1 MQHQVTFVSD
11 GLALAGVVHIPDDLG
26 EGERRPAIMVLHGFG
41 GSKDGPTHVGEA
53 GLYESFGYVAF
64 RFDMRGCGES
74 GGVRGHVL
82 CHDQVVDTQSA
93 LTWLATQP
101 YVDPD
106 AIAVSGQSFG
116 GAVALY
122 TGGIDERVAAVIS
135 VGGWGN
141 GARKLQGQHP
151 GPGEWERFLDLL
163 ERGRKLREETG
174 ETLMVKRWDIVP
186 VPEHLR
192 PLLPA
197 DRIMDF
203 PVDTAQSIYDFSPDD
218 VIGRIAPR
226 PLLIY
231 HGANDSVTPTSEALE
246 IFRRAQGVPELAIL
260 RGDHFPFAEP
270 EPLLDRLM
278 EDWLDRNLPI
288 HRPASARGRTRRIVT
303 GHNAAGHSIILEDGI
318 APHRYQSEHS
328 PNVAQVIW
336 ATDTT
341 PAVVDGDDPAT
352 ADRFFTAAPAPNG
365 TILRIVDFPP
375 DTEYDTEAMAKFLAT
390 IVPDRGPPARER
402 PPLLLPRHLHPRLR
416 HRSRWRDLGDDGRGR
431 TADEARRC
439 AHPTRHQPLLVQ
451 PHQPRLQDGIRP
463 HRRRQDQR
471 PELRFNDSLVG
482 FCAAGDSHSERRRP
496 GGVGVLDGEQPI
508 SLSGRW

>member
-1 MQHQVTFVSD
+1 MQQKVAFPSD
-11 GLALAGVVHIPDDLG
+11 GRTLAGVVHVPDDLAD
-26 EGERRPAIMVLHGFG
+26 GERRPAIMVLHGFG

-74 GGVRGHVL
+74 EGTRGHVL

-93 LTWLATQP
+93 LTWLAAQP
-101 YVDPD
+101 YVDPT

-141 GARKLQGQHP
+141 GARKLEGQHP
-151 GPGEWERFLDLL
+151 GPGEWQRFLDML
-163 ERGRKLREETG
+163 ERGRKLRAETG

-203 PVDTAQSIYDFSPDD
+203 PVDTAQSIFDFSPDD
-218 VIGRIAPR
+218 VIGAIAPR

-246 IFRRAQGVPELAIL
+246 IFRRANGVPELAIL
-260 RGDHFPFAEP
+260 AGDHFSFAEP
-270 EPLLDRLM
+270 EPLLDGLM
-278 EDWLDRNLPI
+278 HEWLTRNLPI
-288 HRPASARGRTRRIVT
+288 RRLAPARGRTRRIVT
-303 GHNAAGHSIILEDGI
+303 GTNTDGRSYFVEDGI
-318 APHRYQSEHS
+318 APHRFQSEHA
-328 PNVAQVIW
+328 PNIAQVMW
-336 ATDTT
+336 ATDTM
-341 PAVVDGDDPAT
+341 PAIVNGEDPAT
-352 ADRFFTAAPAPNG
+352 ADQFFTAAPAPNG

-375 DTEYDTEAMAKFLAT
+375 DTEYDAEAMAKFLAT
-390 IVPDRGPPARER
+390 IVPEGE
-402 PPLLLPRHLHPRLR
+402 
-416 HRSRWRDLGDDGRGR
+416 
-431 TADEARRC
+431 
-439 AHPTRHQPLLVQ
+439 HQP
-451 PHQPRLQDGIRP
+451 
-463 HRRRQDQR
+463 
-471 PELRFNDSLVG
+471 
-482 FCAAGDSHSERRRP
+482 AAARHFFFHTTHTLDYAI
-496 GGVGVLDGEQPI
+496 VLDGEIWALMDEGETLMRKGDVLIQRATSHSWSNRTTRDCKMAFVLI
-508 SLSGRW
+508 DGTTA

>member
-1 MQHQVTFVSD
+1 MQHQVTFASD
-11 GLALAGVVHIPDDLG
+11 GLTLAGVVHIPDDLG

-82 CHDQVVDTQSA
+82 CDDQVVDTQSA

-151 GPGEWERFLDLL
+151 GPGEWERFLDIL

-246 IFRRAQGVPELAIL
+246 IFRRAQGIPELAIL
-260 RGDHFPFAEP
+260 QGDHFPFAEP
-270 EPLLDRLM
+270 EPLLDGLM
-278 EDWLDRNLPI
+278 EEWLDRNLPI
-288 HRPASARGRTRRIVT
+288 RRPASARGRTRRIVT
-303 GHNAAGHSIILEDGI
+303 GHNAAGRSIILEDGI

-328 PNVAQVIW
+328 PNVAQVMW

-390 IVPDRGPPARER
+390 IVPDQDHHPAND
-402 PPLLLPRHLHPRLR
+402 RHFFFHATHTL
-416 HRSRWRDLGDDGRGR
+416 DY
-431 TADEARRC
+431 A
-439 AHPTRHQPLLVQ
+439 
-451 PHQPRLQDGIRP
+451 I
-463 HRRRQDQR
+463 
-471 PELRFNDSLVG
+471 
-482 FCAAGDSHSERRRP
+482 
-496 GGVGVLDGEQPI
+496 VLDGEIWAMMDEGERLMKRGDVLIQRATSHSWSNRTNRDCKMAFVLIDGAKI
-508 SLSGRW
+508 SEQ

>member
-1 MQHQVTFVSD
+1 MQHHVTFASD
-11 GLALAGVVHIPDDLG
+11 GLTLAGVVHIPDGLG
-26 EGERRPAIMVLHGFG
+26 EGERRPAIIVLHGFG

-151 GPGEWERFLDLL
+151 GPGEWERFLDIL
-163 ERGRKLREETG
+163 ERGRTLREQTG

-203 PVDTAQSIYDFSPDD
+203 PVDTAQSIYDFKPDD
-218 VIGRIAPR
+218 VIGEIAPR

-246 IFRRAQGVPELAIL
+246 IFRRAEG
-260 RGDHFPFAEP
+260 R
-270 EPLLDRLM
+270 
-278 EDWLDRNLPI
+278 
-288 HRPASARGRTRRIVT
+288 AR
-303 GHNAAGHSIILEDGI
+303 AG
-318 APHRYQSEHS
+318 
-328 PNVAQVIW
+328 
-336 ATDTT
+336 
-341 PAVVDGDDPAT
+341 DPA
-352 ADRFFTAAPAPNG
+352 R
-365 TILRIVDFPP
+365 
-375 DTEYDTEAMAKFLAT
+375 
-390 IVPDRGPPARER
+390 
-402 PPLLLPRHLHPRLR
+402 
-416 HRSRWRDLGDDGRGR
+416 
-431 TADEARRC
+431 
-439 AHPTRHQPLLVQ
+439 
-451 PHQPRLQDGIRP
+451 
-463 HRRRQDQR
+463 
-471 PELRFNDSLVG
+471 
-482 FCAAGDSHSERRRP
+482 
-496 GGVGVLDGEQPI
+496 
-508 SLSGRW
+508 